1 MITAPFEPCESEML
15 YAKVHIQV
23 EPTTSIDNNSNYD
36 SSSSSLVNNENKKEL
51 VRLGAVGRRRAIVAL
66 PANILNS
73 IAEISELKW

>member
-23 EPTTSIDNNSNYD
+23 EPTIIDNTSNYD
-36 SSSSSLVNNENKKEL
+36 SSSLVNNENKKEL

>member
-15 YAKVHIQV
+15 YAKMHIQV
-23 EPTTSIDNNSNYD
+23 EPTCIDSNSNYD
-36 SSSSSLVNNENKKEL
+36 SKSFVNKENKKEL

-66 PANILNS
+66 PANILTS